1 MRRQEI
7 NQIYSGGGWVKRAS
21 QQRKAE
27 REQGRPAGAGTLSS
41 RTWEWPP
48 NQGQAHPWDSREYG
62 PRHLSLWKSL
72 LRERSSGMKEVWE
85 TELNKFCS
93 WCRTS
98 QNCCCCVFY
107 LVSSHRN
114 VLEKSEFVKTMKL
127 TLLDC
132 FSRHLWIVPV
142 SGWLNLVQQYS
153 PYPRVLSLTQDP
165 SQGCNPFSQIDFW

>member
-1 MRRQEI
+1 M
-7 NQIYSGGGWVKRAS
+7 G
-21 QQRKAE
+21 KACVPTE
-27 REQGRPAGAGTLSS
+27 EGREGTRPPSRGRNSVS

-48 NQGQAHPWDSREYG
+48 NQGQAHPWDSREHE

-85 TELNKFCS
+85 TELNMFCS

-153 PYPRVLSLTQDP
+153 PYPHVLSLTQEP
-165 SQGCNPFSQIDFW
+165 SQGCNPFSQMDFW